1 MVIIVI
7 NKKLRKILENKN
19 EIRKK
24 YGTEMADKIMQ
35 RIDDMKCVENLK
47 ILMKLPGKHHP
58 LTGDRKG
65 QFACD
70 LVQPYRLIYRP
81 GNDPLPIDDNG
92 NLIYSEIIIIEILE
106 IIDYH

>member
-35 RIDDMKCVENLK
+35 RIDDIKCAENLK

-58 LTGDRKG
+58 LTGDRNG

-70 LVQPYRLIYRP
+70 LVQPYRLIYKP
-81 GNDPLPIDDNG
+81 GNDPLPINDDG
-92 NLIYSEIIIIEILE
+92 MLIYSKITIVEILE
-106 IIDYH
+106 IVDYH